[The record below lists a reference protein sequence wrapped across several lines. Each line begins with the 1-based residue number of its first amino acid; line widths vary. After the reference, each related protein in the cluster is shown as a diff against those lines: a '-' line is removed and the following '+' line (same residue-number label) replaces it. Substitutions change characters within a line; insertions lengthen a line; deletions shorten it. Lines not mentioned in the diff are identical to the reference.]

1 MTKAGGNWREYHRGC
16 ASKTAAETAPP
27 KLTSAEYRDEFTWY
41 VRQTHRITEVTEKGA
56 NSFDQELL
64 AVLGRPV
71 SSAYATTIAPPLSPW
86 SPTLTGSHFE
96 ASLTEKKADVE
107 TENKSSEGGQC
118 EYIFCA
124 IVCTDC

>member
-1 MTKAGGNWREYHRGC
+1 M
-16 ASKTAAETAPP
+16 SS
-27 KLTSAEYRDEFTWY
+27 LWY
-41 VRQTHRITEVTEKGA
+41 VRQIHRITEVTEKGA

-71 SSAYATTIAPPLSPW
+71 SSSYATTIAPPLSPW

-118 EYIFCA
+118 EYILCA
-124 IVCTDC
+124 MVCTDC